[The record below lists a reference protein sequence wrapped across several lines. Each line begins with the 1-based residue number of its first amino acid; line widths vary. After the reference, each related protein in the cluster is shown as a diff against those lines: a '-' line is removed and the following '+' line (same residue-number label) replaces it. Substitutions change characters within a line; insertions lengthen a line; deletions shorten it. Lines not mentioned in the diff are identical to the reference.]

1 MSSYC
6 SKKEAEEFFYL
17 AQARKLSDVFSNG
30 FIVPE
35 GLKPLIDQSKII
47 KYGYNQSKKIVD
59 SGQKVCNLFDVVIQ
73 AIANV
78 DCNRMDYF
86 NHSSAFSWSVV
97 IDNGVLVGFT
107 PWNNEEKDNNI
118 ITLQT
123 SDLFSKIKTTIYRF
137 FQATLMMFERS
148 INSSKMILKSDLT
161 KMSGSKLVTGAKN
174 VVANALK
181 MGKSNENINSSP
193 LNMFI
198 TKINK
203 PVQEQMDDIL
213 EARPWSVLNIPDGQE
228 LTFPTADLTQ
238 NQILYKTQQEL
249 VGAVL
254 QMPLTKLF
262 GTPPVGFQSTGEYDR
277 LSYEQTLDSVA
288 NQYCIPILK
297 EVANIMGYT
306 QDVINSIKYIS
317 VYQIEVCTRL
327 IERTA
332 GSDNMAIQS
341 IVNQIVEAKLG
352 ISSKELIV
360 KEGEDGQGET
370 SNTDNNNVSN
380 LPDIDN
386 AVRLENVK

>member
-1 MSSYC
+1 MMSGYC
-6 SKKEAEEFFYL
+6 TKKEAEEFFYL

-30 FIVPE
+30 FIVPD
-35 GLKPLIDQSKII
+35 GLKPLIDQTKLI
-47 KYGYNQSKKIVD
+47 KYGYNQSQKIVHQ
-59 SGQKVCNLFDVVIQ
+59 GQKVYSLFDVVLE

-78 DCNRMDYF
+78 KCNSYT
-86 NHSSAFSWSVV
+86 NSAFSWSVV
-97 IDNGVLVGFT
+97 IENGVLIGFT
-107 PWNNEEKDNNI
+107 EWTNRENDNNI
-118 ITLQT
+118 ITLQ
-123 SDLFSKIKTTIYRF
+123 SGDLFQKIKITIYRF
-137 FQATLMMFERS
+137 FQASLMMFERS

-161 KMSGSKLVTGAKN
+161 KMTGSKLVTGAKN

-181 MGKSNENINSSP
+181 MGKSNENIDSSP

-198 TKINK
+198 TKINR
-203 PVQEQMDDIL
+203 PVQEQMEDIL

-249 VGAVL
+249 LGAVL

-288 NQYCIPILK
+288 NQYCVPILK

-306 QDVINSIKYIS
+306 QDIINSIKYIS

-327 IERTA
+327 VERTT
-332 GSDNMAIQS
+332 GSDNTAIQS
-341 IVNQIVEAKLG
+341 MVTEIVEAKLG
-352 ISSKELIV
+352 ISTKDLMV
-360 KEGEDGQGET
+360 KEGEDGQGQT
-370 SNTDNNNVSN
+370 SNTDNNNSSN
-380 LPDIDN
+380 LPNTDN